1 MKAENLLRLVFFIL
15 FFFLIIAY
23 TASQAGR
30 GTARVN
36 GVVVDE
42 NSNPINSAKIV
53 IQLQENEE
61 IKRQTTSNKKGEW
74 AVLGLGTGMWRVIAS
89 AEGYVQIY
97 VDVYVRQLERNPKI
111 TLTLKKIQTI
121 DEVVLPD
128 DSFLNLLDKANELA
142 TEKRYDEAIA
152 YYEQVLEKNPE
163 LYQVHLSIGNCYI
176 EEGELD
182 KAIEEY
188 GKVLEQSQKDASKG
202 KEMAAKALAGMG
214 ECYLKK
220 GDFETAQN
228 YFRQSIESYPENEII
243 AYNVGEICFSNQKID
258 DAIRYFERASQI
270 KADWPPPYL
279 KLGYSFLNKG
289 DYDKA
294 ILNLK
299 KFLEVD
305 PQSPEAPT
313 IRKTIEYLEKIK
325 K

>member
-1 MKAENLLRLVFFIL
+1 MKTESLLRLVLFIL
-15 FFFLIIAY
+15 FFLLIVPY

-30 GTARVN
+30 GTARIN

-42 NSNPINSAKIV
+42 NSNPIGSAKIV

-74 AVLGLGTGMWRVIAS
+74 AILGLGTGMWRVIVS
-89 AEGYVQIY
+89 AEGYVQTY
-97 VDVYVRQLERNPKI
+97 VDVYVRQLEKNPKI

-121 DEVVLPD
+121 DEVVLQD
-128 DSFLNLLDKANELA
+128 DAFLSLVEKANELVA
-142 TEKRYDEAIA
+142 EKRYDEAVA
-152 YYEQVLEKNPE
+152 TYEQVLEKNPE

-176 EEGELD
+176 AKGELD

-188 GKVLEQSQKDASKG
+188 GKVLEQSQKDESRG

-220 GDFETAQN
+220 GDFETAQH

-243 AYNVGEICFSNQKID
+243 PYNVGEICFANQKID
-258 DAIRYFERASQI
+258 DAIHYFEQASQI

-294 ILNLK
+294 ILNFR
-299 KFLEVD
+299 KFLELD

-313 IRKTIEYLEKIK
+313 IRNTIEYLEKIK

>member
-1 MKAENLLRLVFFIL
+1 MKTENLLRLVLFTL
-15 FFFLIIAY
+15 FFLLIVPY

-30 GTARVN
+30 GTARIN

-42 NSNPINSAKIV
+42 NSNPISSAKIV

-61 IKRQTTSNKKGEW
+61 IKRQTTSNKNGEW
-74 AVLGLGTGMWRVIAS
+74 AILGLGTGMWRVIVS
-89 AEGYVQIY
+89 AEGYVQTY

-111 TLTLKKIQTI
+111 TLTLKKIQKI
-121 DEVVLPD
+121 DEVVLQED
-128 DSFLNLLDKANELA
+128 AFLSILEQANELVA
-142 TEKRYDEAIA
+142 EKKYDEAVA
-152 YYEQVLEKNPE
+152 TYEQVLEKNPE

-176 EEGELD
+176 AKGELD
-182 KAIEEY
+182 KACEEY
-188 GKVLEQSQKDASKG
+188 GKALEQSQKDESRG
-202 KEMAAKALAGMG
+202 KEMAAKALSGMG

-220 GDFETAQN
+220 GDFESAQQ
-228 YFRQSIESYPENEII
+228 YFRQSIDSYPENEII
-243 AYNVGEICFSNQKID
+243 PYNVGEICFANQKID
-258 DAIRYFERASQI
+258 DAIHYFEQASQI

-294 ILNLK
+294 ILNFK
-299 KFLEVD
+299 KFLELD

-313 IRKTIEYLEKIK
+313 IRNTIEYLEKIK